1 MQRVRIVTDTVAQL
15 TEDLIQRHWIKVV
28 PAGIIYCDGK
38 DFIDGVD
45 ITPAE
50 AYRLLADD
58 PSQFATA
65 ATPPRYFSEAFD
77 ELSSTVNEI
86 FCITVSS
93 KLSAVYNTAVLVSEQ
108 IREKTP
114 ELKIRVFD
122 SMNAAGGE
130 GLIVLA
136 AARAAARGLDLDGV
150 AAVADKAREHSEVL
164 FVFDTLRHVHR
175 SGRIPKVVSQ
185 AADKLHVRPLCRIYG
200 DGRVHFIGL
209 ARSRQKG
216 LQRIIEMARER
227 VGDMPIY
234 VMVVHADALADAEK
248 LKARVEVEFNCC
260 DTFISEFSPIM
271 GYATGPGTLGIA
283 FCPDVDT
290 AQQ

>member
-15 TEDLIQRHWIKVV
+15 TEELIQRHWIKVV
-28 PAGIIYCDGK
+28 PAGTIHCDGR
-38 DFIDGVD
+38 DFVDGVD

-65 ATPPRYFSEAFD
+65 ATSPRYFSEAFD

-108 IREKTP
+108 ISEKTP

-130 GLIVLA
+130 GLIALA

-150 AAVADKAREHSEVL
+150 TAVADKAREHSEVI
-164 FVFDTLRHVHR
+164 FVFDTLRHVYR

-185 AADKLHVRPLCRIYG
+185 AADKLNVRPLCHIYG

-227 VGDMPIY
+227 VGDKPIY

-248 LKARVEVEFNCC
+248 LKDRVEVEFNCC

-283 FCPDVDT
+283 FCPDVGT
-290 AQQ
+290 EQQ